1 MDYKNL
7 QVENKNNILYITISR
22 PKNLNALNAETIA
35 ELSQTISVLQ
45 EDSTLVGAILTG
57 SGEKAFVAG
66 ADIKEFST
74 FSVAEGMFLASNGQ
88 NILFDKIEQSSKPV
102 IACVN
107 GYALGGGCELAMACH
122 IRVASE
128 NALFGLPELSLGLI
142 PGYGGTQRLVQL
154 VGKGK
159 ALEMMMTSSMIK
171 AAEAQAL
178 GLANYVVPMEELIA
192 KAEGIMKKI
201 SKNAPLAIAKS
212 IAAVNAHFTDGVDGF
227 QKEIELFGECFGTQ
241 DFIEGTNAFMEKR
254 KAAFKGK

>member
-1 MDYKNL
+1 MEYKNL
-7 QVENKNNILYITISR
+7 LVEEQNDILYITINR
-22 PKNLNALNAETIA
+22 PKNLNALNSETIA
-35 ELSQTISVLQ
+35 ELSDTIDNL
-45 EDSTLVGAILTG
+45 EANKALVGAILTG

-74 FSVAEGMFLASNGQ
+74 FNVKEGMFLASNGQ

-122 IRVASE
+122 IRIASD

-142 PGYGGTQRLVQL
+142 PGYGGTQRLTQL

-171 AAEAQAL
+171 AEEAKSL
-178 GLANYVVPMEELIA
+178 GLTNYVVPMEELIS
-192 KAEGIMKKI
+192 KAEGLMKKI

-212 IAAVNAHFTDGVDGF
+212 IEAVNAHFTEGVNGF
-227 QKEIELFGECFGTQ
+227 QKEIQLFGDCFGTK
-241 DFIEGTNAFMEKR
+241 DFIEGTTAFMEKR
-254 KAAFKGK
+254 KAEFKGE

>member
-7 QVENKNNILYITISR
+7 LVEKKNNILYITINR
-22 PKNLNALNAETIA
+22 PKNLNALNSETIT
-35 ELSQTISVLQ
+35 ELSQTINTLE
-45 EDSTLVGAILTG
+45 EDESLVGAILTG

-66 ADIKEFST
+66 ADIKEFAS
-74 FSVAEGMFLASNGQ
+74 FNVKEGMLLASNGQ
-88 NILFDKIEQSSKPV
+88 AILFDKIEESLKPV

-122 IRVASE
+122 LRIASD

-142 PGYGGTQRLVQL
+142 PGYGGTQRLTQL

-171 AAEAQAL
+171 AVEAQSL
-178 GLANYVVPMEELIA
+178 GLVNYVVSLEELIP

-201 SKNAPLAIAKS
+201 SKNSPLAIAKA
-212 IAAVNAHFTDGVDGF
+212 IQAVNAHFKVGVDGYK
-227 QKEIELFGECFGTQ
+227 KEIELFGECFGTK
-241 DFIEGTNAFMEKR
+241 DFMEGTTAFMEKR
-254 KAAFKGK
+254 KADFKAE